1 MQVQRQIDKLLA
13 QRAAEWMEALK
24 AGGVRERREF
34 AAWLRQSRL
43 HVEHYLETA
52 AIDREIAGLDASR
65 CPDVDELIARATPHA
80 EPLRSV
86 PMPLVSSTRGETSQ
100 RRWKLGAGLAAAAAL
115 LAVGAMLFEAGVA
128 SQADRVSTVAG
139 EQRTLTLEDG
149 SVVALNTRT
158 RLRIEF
164 SAGERA
170 FALEAGEAV
179 FDVAQ
184 DPLRP
189 FIVRTPTAVV
199 RALGTQFN
207 VYQRP
212 NDTVVSV
219 IEGRVQVMPLP
230 KGGRRA
236 AAGEVPA
243 RTLAAG
249 EEALVAAAGDI
260 EARTRPDVHKVLAWR
275 QRRLDFD
282 EVALE
287 DIVREFNRY
296 GPTERLRVEGI
307 APGARRYGGVF
318 DADDPES
325 FAQLLE
331 REKDLRV
338 ERLDGEIV
346 ISRRR

>member
-100 RRWKLGAGLAAAAAL
+100 RRWKLGAGL
-115 LAVGAMLFEAGVA
+115 EAGVA

-236 AAGEVPA
+236 AAGEMPA